1 MAELTQIYNQFR
13 DTNECVSRQNPQRH
27 RENMQTPDRKV
38 SASQWV
44 QTQNPLDT
52 NNCTTVPTG
61 IVLKSK
67 VCTVYDYN
75 ITYRLWCK
83 KLSFSM
89 SDVSAT
95 IVVDSVI
102 HYQKVTTHD
111 KLFIGLIH
119 SHKSEAY
126 AGFIWIISDYVVHA
140 SKTAR

>member
-1 MAELTQIYNQFR
+1 MNV
-13 DTNECVSRQNPQRH
+13 C
-27 RENMQTPDRKV
+27 PDRTHRGTGRTCKLQTERSQPV
-38 SASQWV
+38 SWV

-89 SDVSAT
+89 SDVSAM

-102 HYQKVTTHD
+102 RYQKVTTHD